1 MMVRPARWR
10 AVRWF
15 AGLLSLMT
23 IAAFAT
29 ATATAIAPAL
39 SAQTAHGAAVAL
51 KSDSLIISVLT
62 FGPGEELFERFGHIA
77 IRVHNLSTSSDIA
90 YNWGMFDFNQ
100 PHFYENFLT
109 GDTKYWMEGFPAMPF
124 VEAYRQQGR
133 AVWEQELALSRA
145 EADSLRTFIAW
156 NAREENK
163 YYRYDYYRDGCA
175 TRVRDAIDMVLG
187 GALKQAVTGLSDGV
201 SYRSETMRLSAA
213 YPFTNYAMD
222 YVLGRPAD
230 GVISSWEEMFIP
242 MRVRDILGV
251 ATIRRADGTM
261 AKLVG
266 KQRQLVADN
275 RFAERLTVPD
285 YLMPASIAGATF
297 AAFAVLLALLAA
309 NSGAARVAFVA
320 LATTWNLI
328 AGVLGVI
335 LIYAGSFTKH
345 VYMSGNINV
354 LLATPISLVLAFLI
368 PLAFRRVPRRR
379 LVPAAVQFSLMT
391 AVSGICTLA
400 LHFVPAYWQHNA
412 AILALAVPAHGAIAF
427 GLIWIAAPGSRASRS
442 AV

>member
-1 MMVRPARWR
+1 MMMVRPVRRR
-10 AVRWF
+10 AVRWL

-23 IAAFAT
+23 ISASASAT
-29 ATATAIAPAL
+29 ATAPARGALAARGAVTAP
-39 SAQTAHGAAVAL
+39 TN
-51 KSDSLIISVLT
+51 DSLVISVLT
-62 FGPGEELFERFGHIA
+62 FGPGDDLFERFGHIA
-77 IRVHNLSTSSDIA
+77 IRVHSLSAGSDLA

-100 PHFYENFLT
+100 PHFYQNILT
-109 GDTKYWMEGFPAMPF
+109 GDTKYWMEGFPALPF

-145 EADSLRTFIAW
+145 EADSLRTFIEW

-163 YYRYDYYRDGCA
+163 YYRYDYYRDDCA

-187 GALKQAVTGLSDGV
+187 GALKQAVTGRRDGV

-213 YPFTNYAMD
+213 YPLTNFGMD
-222 YVLGRPAD
+222 FVLGRPAD
-230 GVISSWEEMFIP
+230 AVISSWEEMFIP
-242 MRVRDILGV
+242 MRVRDILGD

-266 KQRQLVADN
+266 NQRQLVADK

-297 AAFAVLLALLAA
+297 TVVAVLLALLAA
-309 NSGAARVAFVA
+309 NSGVARVAFGA

-335 LIYAGSFTKH
+335 LICAGAFTKH
-345 VYMSGNINV
+345 VYMAGNVNV
-354 LLATPISLVLAFLI
+354 LLATPVSLVLALLI

-379 LVPAAVQFSLMT
+379 LVRASVQLSWLTAASAIV
-391 AVSGICTLA
+391 TLV
-400 LHFVPAYWQHNA
+400 LHFVPAYGQHNA
-412 AILALAVPAHGAIAF
+412 AILALAVPAHCALAF
-427 GLIWIAAPGSRASRS
+427 GMTWIAAPGSRTARS